1 MSDPTSLISAL
12 IVDRPTCLPCLATR
26 TNMQPEAVETA
37 LRVLGRA
44 LVIQPDPS
52 RTCAVCGS
60 ITTVFLLRIAD

>member
-1 MSDPTSLISAL
+1 
-12 IVDRPTCLPCLATR
+12 
-26 TNMQPEAVETA
+26 MQPEAVETA